1 MALLDEKRNLEAACI
16 NASGA
21 IPPNRTRL
29 VTRAKESTGEA
40 SVKERKTDTRSES
53 INERKKRVCVC

>member
-1 MALLDEKRNLEAACI
+1 M

-21 IPPNRTRL
+21 IPPNLTRL

-53 INERKKRVCVC
+53 EK